1 MPRAARHCPAGVC
14 FHILNRSVARLKL
27 FEKKGDYDA
36 FEKVLAEAHAKFPL
50 PIFSYCLMPNHWH
63 FVVRPESDQQ
73 VTDFFRWLTTTHT
86 VRWHAHHRTIGTGHL
101 YQDRF
106 KSFPVECNHHL
117 LAVLRYV
124 ERNPVRAGLA
134 KRAEH
139 WRYGSAW
146 RRAQADEMD
155 DLLAPWPISQPK
167 NWDAWVNLAPSDSEL
182 ASLRRS
188 STRGTPFG
196 SENWISQSAARL
208 SLGHTLRPV
217 GRPKRT
223 Y

>member
-1 MPRAARHCPAGVC
+1 
-14 FHILNRSVARLKL
+14 LKL

-36 FEKVLAEAHAKFPL
+36 FEKVLAEAQAKFPL
-50 PIFSYCLMPNHWH
+50 PLLAYCLMPNHWH
-63 FVVRPESDQQ
+63 FVVRPESDHQ

-134 KRAEH
+134 KRAEL

-146 RRAQADEMD
+146 RRAQAGEMD
-155 DLLAPWPISQPK
+155 GLLAPWPIPRPR
-167 NWDAWVNLAPSDSEL
+167 NWDMWVNSAPSESEL
-182 ASLRRS
+182 AALRRS
-188 STRGTPFG
+188 STRGAPFG

-208 SLGHTLRPV
+208 SLEHTLRPV
-217 GRPKRT
+217 GRPKKG
-223 Y
+223 

>member
-1 MPRAARHCPAGVC
+1 
-14 FHILNRSVARLKL
+14 LKL

-36 FEKVLAEAHAKFPL
+36 FEKVLAEAQAKFPL
-50 PIFSYCLMPNHWH
+50 PLLAYCLMPNHWH
-63 FVVRPESDQQ
+63 FVVRPESDHQ

-134 KRAEH
+134 KRAEL

-146 RRAQADEMD
+146 CRAQAGEMD
-155 DLLAPWPISQPK
+155 GLLAPWPIPRPR
-167 NWDAWVNLAPSDSEL
+167 NWDMWVNSAPSESEL
-182 ASLRRS
+182 AALRRS
-188 STRGTPFG
+188 STRGAPFG

-208 SLGHTLRPV
+208 SLEHTLRPV
-217 GRPKRT
+217 GRPKKG
-223 Y
+223 

>member
-1 MPRAARHCPAGVC
+1 
-14 FHILNRSVARLKL
+14 
-27 FEKKGDYDA
+27 
-36 FEKVLAEAHAKFPL
+36 
-50 PIFSYCLMPNHWH
+50 
-63 FVVRPESDQQ
+63 
-73 VTDFFRWLTTTHT
+73 
-86 VRWHAHHRTIGTGHL
+86 
-101 YQDRF
+101 
-106 KSFPVECNHHL
+106 VECNHHL

-155 DLLAPWPISQPK
+155 DLLAPWPIPQPK